1 MLLIRCSLIKIQGLS
16 RTKMNEREFQ
26 GLSRPWKTTFKI
38 QDANE
43 PCHKEK
49 LGSVK
54 RIEQSNLLVFQIL
67 LPYHTA
73 TVSIIMYSM

>member
-1 MLLIRCSLIKIQGLS
+1 MLIKELPAIVLNKTKILTVTMLLIRCSLIKIQGLS

-26 GLSRPWKTTFKI
+26 GLSRPRKTTFKI

-43 PCHKEK
+43 PCHTEKK

-54 RIEQSNLLVFQIL
+54 RI
-67 LPYHTA
+67 
-73 TVSIIMYSM
+73 